1 MAKIYIGGS
10 YNARPR
16 IRNEA
21 KYLIDSGH
29 VVLSRWYNEEDP
41 LEKIWDG
48 VSYGGRAAEAMA
60 MGDAYDIME
69 ADVVIIDSINKSSS
83 GGSDTEL
90 GMALMRS
97 LVGRPLRVIHIGPY
111 VNIFQ
116 NLAREHYQTWEEMLE
131 DSGL

>member
-1 MAKIYIGGS
+1 MAKIYIAGS
-10 YNARPR
+10 FAARPR
-16 IRNEA
+16 IKNEA

-29 VVLSRWYNEEDP
+29 IVLSRWYNEDDQI
-41 LEKIWDG
+41 EKIWDG
-48 VSYGGRAAEAMA
+48 QFGGRVAEAMA

-69 ADVVIIDSINKSSS
+69 ADVVIVDSLEKSTS
-83 GGSDTEL
+83 GGRDTEL
-90 GMALMRS
+90 GMAVMRA

-116 NLAREHYQTWEEMLE
+116 NLAREHYGSWEEMLE